1 MSARRAKLSD
11 LGMHVNNFRNACQEI
26 LRMMPKFAL
35 PNVRR
40 FRATLRDGK
49 LRENQNCDNIHAP
62 KAKQE

>member
-1 MSARRAKLSD
+1 MISGRFMPGD
-11 LGMHVNNFRNACQEI
+11 LTHESEI
-26 LRMMPKFAL
+26 LAM
-35 PNVRR
+35 PNVRS

>member
-1 MSARRAKLSD
+1 
-11 LGMHVNNFRNACQEI
+11 MHVNNFRNACQEI